1 MAGRFARSLALARA
15 SWAVVRADKEL
26 LWLPV
31 CSAAALLLL
40 VASFVVPAASVGAF
54 DDFAPGEPSPGFL
67 LGVFLFYVFAWFIGL
82 FFTAALVG
90 AATVRMDGG
99 DPTLRM
105 ALAIAW
111 SRAGRIFGYALVAAS
126 VGALL
131 RVIEERVGWIGR
143 IVARLIGVGWTLAT
157 FLVVPVIVTRDL
169 GPLESV
175 RESALLLRRTWGENL
190 IGQVGLG
197 FVFGLAYLLLFALAG
212 LAAIV
217 AVEASVPWLAG
228 LVVVLAVGG
237 GAVLA
242 ALQSTLQAVYA
253 TALYRHATRPEAPV
267 HGFDATQLQLAFQ
280 RKT

>member
-1 MAGRFARSLALARA
+1 MAGRFSRSMTLVHAA
-15 SWAVVRADKEL
+15 WAVVRADKEL

-54 DDFAPGEPSPGFL
+54 DNFTPGEPTPAFL
-67 LGVFLFYVFAWFIGL
+67 LGVFLFYVLAWFVGL

-90 AATVRMDGG
+90 AATVRLDGG

-105 ALAIAW
+105 ALGIAW

-131 RVIEERVGWIGR
+131 RLIEERVGWIGR
-143 IVARLIGVGWTLAT
+143 IVARLIGVGWALAT
-157 FLVVPVIVTRDL
+157 FLVVPILVTRDL

-175 RESALLLRRTWGENL
+175 RESASLLRRTWGENL

-197 FVFGLAYLLLFALAG
+197 FAFGLAYLLLFAVAG
-212 LAAIV
+212 VAALV
-217 AVEASVPWLAG
+217 AVEAGLGWLAG
-228 LVVVLAVGG
+228 AVGLLALAA

-242 ALQSTLQAVYA
+242 AVQSTMQAIYA
-253 TALYRHATRPEAPV
+253 TALYRYATQPDRPV
-267 HGFDATQLQLAFQ
+267 DGFDAGQLQLAFQ
-280 RKT
+280 PKS